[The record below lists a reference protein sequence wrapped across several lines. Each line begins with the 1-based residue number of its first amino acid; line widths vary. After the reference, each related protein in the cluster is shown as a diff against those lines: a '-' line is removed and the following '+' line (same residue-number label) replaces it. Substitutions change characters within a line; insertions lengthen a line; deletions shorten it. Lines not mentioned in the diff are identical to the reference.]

1 MAVFSKSMSKIWLEK
16 FKIPSPNSEDFFDC
30 VFSERSLED
39 GSVVVDVK
47 RVPVTERYKGITADM
62 WSVDTLLKTGN
73 RDALRPTARLASS
86 PLSVMD
92 SVNDNVD
99 AASIVVPE
107 KS

>member
-1 MAVFSKSMSKIWLEK
+1 MAVFCKSISKIWQEK
-16 FKIPSPNSEDFFDC
+16 FKIPSPDLEDFFDC
-30 VFSERSLED
+30 VTSERSLED

-73 RDALRPTARLASS
+73 RDALRPTARISS
-86 PLSVMD
+86 SSLSVID
-92 SVNDNVD
+92 STYDNVE
-99 AASIVVPE
+99 ASSIVVPE